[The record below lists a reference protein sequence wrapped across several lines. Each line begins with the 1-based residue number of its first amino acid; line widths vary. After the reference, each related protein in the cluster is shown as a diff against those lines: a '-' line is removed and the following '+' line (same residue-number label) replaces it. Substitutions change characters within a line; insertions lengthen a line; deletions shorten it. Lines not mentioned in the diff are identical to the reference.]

1 MLHVFGNRLPS
12 VGRDNGVIVSDEVFA
27 SRIVP
32 VVVLHDA
39 KDAEPLGRAL
49 LAGNLPVAEVTFRTA
64 AAADSIRA
72 MSQLDGL
79 IVGAGTVLTPEQVDE
94 AVSAGATFIVSP
106 GLRVD
111 VVHAAQDAGIAV
123 LPGAV
128 TPSEIMA
135 AQALGLDTVKFFPAN
150 VYGGAS
156 AIKALSAP
164 FGGMRFVPT
173 GGVST
178 TNLADYLSLG
188 CVPAVGGSWM
198 VPVDA
203 IREGAFDKV
212 TELCATAVAAAAG
225 VGK

>member
-1 MLHVFGNRLPS
+1 MSDKMFS
-12 VGRDNGVIVSDEVFA
+12 V
-27 SRIVP
+27 RIVP

-49 LAGNLPVAEVTFRTA
+49 MAGGLPVAEVTFRTA

-72 MSQLDGL
+72 MSAVDGL
-79 IVGAGTVLTPEQVDE
+79 MVGAGTVLNPAQVEQAVD
-94 AVSAGATFIVSP
+94 AGASFIVSP
-106 GLRVD
+106 GLRRD
-111 VVHAAQDAGIAV
+111 VVLAAQAAGIPV

-135 AQALGLDTVKFFPAN
+135 AQELGLDTVKFFPAN
-150 VYGGAS
+150 VYGGAA

-173 GGVST
+173 GGVSVS
-178 TNLADYLSLG
+178 NLSDYLSLS

-203 IREGAFDKV
+203 IREGAFDRV
-212 TELCATAVAAAAG
+212 SELCRDAVAAAAAI
-225 VGK
+225 GK